1 MDLATCRTRLIAT
14 RSAEGAD
21 TPNGIAISDIIE
33 QLEKL
38 PDDVRQVWARDER
51 QTLPYMLEEKVARL
65 ENCPAGLREDI
76 LQVARAALLGL

>member
-21 TPNGIAISDIIE
+21 TPNGIAISGIIE

-38 PDDVRQVWARDER
+38 PNYVRQDWARDER
-51 QTLPYMLEEKVARL
+51 QTLPYLLEKKLARL
-65 ENCPAGLREDI
+65 ESCPADLREDI
-76 LQVARAALLGL
+76 LQVAHAALLGL